1 MDDSTCLMSSGI
13 DISVRSSEG
22 KGEGGFGR
30 SGVQG
35 QISTIYAYLIH
46 PLILLRLK
54 TEMLKSWRWRLP
66 MNMGFIKMAPTR
78 TKLCGVSLQ
87 AAIEHPCSGRGP
99 LSDLRALVATIFFIQ
114 LVVFD

>member
-1 MDDSTCLMSSGI
+1 
-13 DISVRSSEG
+13 
-22 KGEGGFGR
+22 
-30 SGVQG
+30 
-35 QISTIYAYLIH
+35 
-46 PLILLRLK
+46 
-54 TEMLKSWRWRLP
+54 